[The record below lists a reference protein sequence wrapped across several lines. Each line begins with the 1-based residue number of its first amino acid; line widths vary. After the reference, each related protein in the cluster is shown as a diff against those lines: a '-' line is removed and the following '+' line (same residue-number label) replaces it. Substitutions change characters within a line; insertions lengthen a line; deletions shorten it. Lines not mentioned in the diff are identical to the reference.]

1 MSSVIKVNTV
11 QDADGNNIINESGDV
26 ITVGAAGDTVTVAGN
41 VVKSNAL
48 QASDAGNIVSQSG
61 TTITIGASGDTV
73 ALASGASQTGFG
85 SNPFKNIIIN
95 GDMSIA
101 QRGTSFTGLGD
112 ADSKYTLDRFKWSEE
127 GSSGTAEFTI
137 TQSTD
142 VPTGQGFATSLK
154 LDCTTADTSIDSGN
168 IIYIEQ
174 RVEGQN
180 LQYLKYGTSSAEST
194 TLSFWVKSNK
204 TGTYTVNALGD
215 VAGSGKLYSQAYTI
229 SSANTWEKKT
239 LTFIG
244 DTALAINNNSS
255 NGLQL
260 MWNLLAG
267 TDKSSGS
274 VQTWGSNT
282 QANRAPGQV
291 NLADSTS
298 NELYITGIQWEA
310 GTSATDFEHLPF
322 DINLKR
328 CERYYEVIVDGSDGI
343 GLQVVGIGC
352 HTYKVDQIN
361 MPVMFKTQKRAN
373 SPSLEYVSGAYYE
386 MRTHSSTVTTSSMGI
401 TGAETGKQ
409 NAVPYFNTSGQT
421 EHEGWTMYVQNTAA
435 HMAFSSEL

>member
-1 MSSVIKVNTV
+1 MAITRI
-11 QDADGNNIINESGDV
+11 GNPAIANIREPN
-26 ITVGAAGDTVTVAGN
+26 
-41 VVKSNAL
+41 
-48 QASDAGNIVSQSG
+48 
-61 TTITIGASGDTV
+61 
-73 ALASGASQTGFG
+73 FR
-85 SNPFKNIIIN
+85 NIIIN

-101 QRGTSFTGLGD
+101 QRGTSFTGIGD
-112 ADSKYTLDRFKWSEE
+112 GDSQYTLDRFKWSEE
-127 GSSGTAEFTI
+127 GTTGDAEFTI

-142 VPTGQGFATSLK
+142 VPSGQGFATSLK
-154 LDCTTADTSIDSGN
+154 IDCTTADTSVASNN
-168 IIYIEQ
+168 IVYIEQ

-215 VAGSGKLYSQAYTI
+215 TAGSGKLYSQAYTI
-229 SSANTWEKKT
+229 SSADTWEKKT

-255 NGLQL
+255 TGLQF

-298 NELYITGIQWEA
+298 NEWYVTGVQLEA
-310 GTSATDFEHLPF
+310 GSVATDFEFLPH
-322 DINLKR
+322 DVNKR
-328 CERYYEVIVDGSDGI
+328 RCQRYYQ
-343 GLQVVGIGC
+343 QVVQNSYLAGA
-352 HTYKVDQIN
+352 
-361 MPVMFKTQKRAN
+361 RAN
-373 SPSLEYVSGAYYE
+373 NTSALWGIKFF
-386 MRTHSSTVTTSSMGI
+386 TVTPLRATPTIDAGTYQYYYGDAGNGAISSSVTATSVVTDDSGVTSRADSGF
-401 TGAETGKQ
+401 TGLEDNEPVIPVANSTIG
-409 NAVPYFNTSGQT
+409 YD
-421 EHEGWTMYVQNTAA
+421 
-435 HMAFSSEL
+435 SELWL

>member
-1 MSSVIKVNTV
+1 MSEIKV
-11 QDADGNNIINESGDV
+11 
-26 ITVGAAGDTVTVAGN
+26 
-41 VVKSNAL
+41 
-48 QASDAGNIVSQSG
+48 
-61 TTITIGASGDTV
+61 DTV
-73 ALASGASQTGFG
+73 AEKTSANGVTIDGLNIKDSKLVTANSVVPTNLGYNYNQYR
-85 SNPFKNIIIN
+85 NIIIN

-112 ADSKYTLDRFKWSEE
+112 TDSKYTLDRFKWSEE

-215 VAGSGKLYSQAYTI
+215 IGGSGKLYSQAYTI
-229 SSANTWEKKT
+229 SSADTWEKKT

-267 TDKSSGS
+267 TSKSSGS
-274 VQTWGSNT
+274 LQTWGSNT
-282 QANRAPGQV
+282 QANRAVGQV

-298 NELYITGIQWEA
+298 NELYITGIQLEA
-310 GTSATDFEHLPF
+310 GTTASDFEFLPV
-322 DINLKR
+322 DVQTQR
-328 CERYYEVIVDGSDGI
+328 CLRYYETSMSYGVYGQYHGQ
-343 GLQVVGIGC
+343 QVVFGSGGA
-352 HTYKVDQIN
+352 TFSASTSAAGGRQYKVW
-361 MPVMFKTQKRAN
+361 KRAN
-373 SPSLEYVSGAYYE
+373 PTVTLYHQDGTSGALYTIYNAAK
-386 MRTHSSTVTTSSMGI
+386 I
-401 TGAETGKQ
+401 TGVTAQHLNQSGFLFASKSGAFGQGIGYYYSFTADAE
-409 NAVPYFNTSGQT
+409 
-421 EHEGWTMYVQNTAA
+421 
-435 HMAFSSEL
+435 L